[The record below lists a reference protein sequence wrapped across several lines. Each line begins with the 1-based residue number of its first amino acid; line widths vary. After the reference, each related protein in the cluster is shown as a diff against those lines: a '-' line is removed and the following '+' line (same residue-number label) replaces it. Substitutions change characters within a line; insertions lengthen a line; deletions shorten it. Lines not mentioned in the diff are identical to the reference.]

1 MKLITEI
8 NKCNQAN
15 VVLDTQHIQ
24 MYKGLCCCDMFYKS
38 VAHLGEG
45 LREPPLFGG
54 QKKMQTGEKPAG
66 QLITWN
72 LNTMFFFPLLTAV
85 VKMLIIKL
93 QSQSYMKKCSLVTK

>member
-54 QKKMQTGEKPAG
+54 QKNADGRKASRAINYLEPKQDV
-66 QLITWN
+66 
-72 LNTMFFFPLLTAV
+72 FFPT
-85 VKMLIIKL
+85 ID
-93 QSQSYMKKCSLVTK
+93 SSS